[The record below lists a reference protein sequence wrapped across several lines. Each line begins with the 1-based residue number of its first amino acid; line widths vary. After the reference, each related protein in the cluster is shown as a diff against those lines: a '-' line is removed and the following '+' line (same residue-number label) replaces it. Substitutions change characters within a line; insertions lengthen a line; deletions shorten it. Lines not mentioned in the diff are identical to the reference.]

1 MIGVS
6 ALQEAGEPER
16 AISWPLATMEWQE
29 GQEGL
34 IASFGPNG
42 AGAGKGEASVKPAT
56 TTRSDGTVPRS

>member
-1 MIGVS
+1 MIGVN
-6 ALQEAGEPER
+6 ALREAGEPER
-16 AISWPLATMEWQE
+16 AISWPLATMRWS
-29 GQEGL
+29 GKKGL